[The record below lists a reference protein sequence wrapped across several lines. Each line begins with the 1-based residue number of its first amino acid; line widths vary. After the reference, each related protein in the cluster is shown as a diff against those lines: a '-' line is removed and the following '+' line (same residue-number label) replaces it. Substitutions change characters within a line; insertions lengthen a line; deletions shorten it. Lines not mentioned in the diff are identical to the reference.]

1 MANTEH
7 SQAAQPDTFDHLQ
20 RLQSGRHSDP
30 FLFLGCHPFE
40 DGWVIRTWLPMAE
53 KAWVGEHE
61 LQRLYGSGCFVVTLS
76 DAQRQALPQHYSVRW
91 QEDDDRIHSVVS
103 PWTFWPQMGELD
115 LHLFAEGRHWNI
127 HQHLGAHTAT
137 LNGVEGVVFAVWA
150 PAASRVSVVGSFNN
164 WNGLR
169 HPMRALGS
177 SGIWELFVPGLT
189 SGDLYKFEIRN
200 GQSGDLLLKAD
211 PYARYMEK
219 RPNNSAVV
227 FDSQHQWSDDD
238 WMIERE
244 VFDWQHR
251 PISIYEVHPGSWR
264 RDDLGD
270 FIGYRA
276 MANELMNYV
285 KWMGF
290 THIELLPVAEHP
302 LDESWGY
309 QTSGYFAP
317 TSRFG
322 NPDDLRYLIDLMHQ
336 HGIGVFLDWVPAHFP
351 KDDFALARF
360 DGTALY
366 EHEDPRK
373 GEHQEWGTLIFNYQ
387 RNEVRNFLIAN
398 ALYWLKEFH
407 IDGLRVDAVA
417 AMLYLDYDRDEGQW
431 EPNIHGGRENL
442 EAIDFL
448 RALNH
453 EVHSQCPGALMMA
466 EESTS
471 WPLVTRPADVG
482 GLGFTLK
489 WNMGWMND
497 TLGYFK
503 QDPLYRS
510 FYHNL
515 LTFNQMYAYSEN
527 FVLPLSHDE
536 VVHLKGSLSSRM
548 PGDDWQKM
556 ANLRLLLA
564 WQWLNPG
571 KKLLF
576 MGGEMGQWTEWNEGI
591 SLDWDLPN
599 YDNHRGIQ
607 LLTRDLNRLYQDS
620 SALYQYE
627 FEQAGFEWL
636 SCDDHESSVLAFMR
650 KSDRESLVCVFNF
663 TPMPRFDY
671 PVGLPHSGD
680 YKEVLNTDASLYDGS
695 NLGNQGLVHSLN
707 QPLMQQ
713 PCSAEI
719 NIPPLG
725 VVVLRHQKPE
735 GPSHS

>member
-1 MANTEH
+1 MATTENTD
-7 SQAAQPDTFDHLQ
+7 SLSTFEHLQ
-20 RLQSGRHSDP
+20 LLHSGRHHDP
-30 FLFLGCHPFE
+30 FLFLGCHPI
-40 DGWVIRTWLPMAE
+40 DNGWVIRTWLPMAE
-53 KAWVGEHE
+53 QAWVEE
-61 LQRLYGSGCFVVTLS
+61 YPLQRLNGSDCFSVTLT
-76 DAQRQALPQHYSVRW
+76 DAQHQALPQHYAVSW
-91 QEDDDRIHSVVS
+91 QEDDEPIHRVIS

-127 HQHLGAHTAT
+127 HQHLGAHATT
-137 LNGVEGVVFAVWA
+137 LNGIEGVVFAVWA
-150 PAASRVSVVGSFNN
+150 PAASRVSVVGAFNN

-169 HPMRALGS
+169 HPMRALGG
-177 SGIWELFVPGLT
+177 SGVWELFVPGLHA
-189 SGDLYKFEIRN
+189 GDLYKFEIRN
-200 GQSGDLLLKAD
+200 GQTGDLLIKTD
-211 PYARYMEK
+211 PYARFMEK
-219 RPNNSAVV
+219 RPDNSSVV
-227 FDSQHQWSDDD
+227 FNSQHTWSDSD
-238 WMIERE
+238 WMTERAT
-244 VFDWQHR
+244 FDWQHR
-251 PISIYEVHPGSWR
+251 PISIYEVHLGSWR
-264 RDDLGD
+264 RDDVGQFL
-270 FIGYRA
+270 GYRE
-276 MANELMNYV
+276 MAHELMNYV
-285 KWMGF
+285 RWMGF

-373 GEHQEWGTLIFNYQ
+373 GEHREWGTLIFNYQ

-431 EPNIHGGRENL
+431 ETNEHGGRENL

-448 RALNH
+448 RGLNH
-453 EVHSQCPGALMMA
+453 EVHTQCPGALMMA

-471 WPLVTRPADVG
+471 WPLVTRPADAG

-510 FYHNL
+510 FHHNL

-536 VVHLKGSLSSRM
+536 VVHLKGSLASRM
-548 PGDDWQKM
+548 PGDSWQQM

-576 MGGEMGQWTEWNEGI
+576 MGGELGQWTEWDESI
-591 SLDWDLPN
+591 SLDWGLPN
-599 YDNHRGIQ
+599 SHRHRGIQ
-607 LLTRDLNRLYQDS
+607 LLTRDLNRIYQS
-620 SALYQYE
+620 QSALHQYE
-627 FEQAGFEWL
+627 FEQTGFEWL

-650 KSDRESLVCVFNF
+650 KSDDETLICVFNF
-663 TPMPRFDY
+663 TPLPRLDY
-671 PVGLPHSGD
+671 PIGLPQPGS
-680 YKEVLNTDASLYDGS
+680 YEEVINTDASLYGGS
-695 NLGNQGLVHSLN
+695 NVGNQGQVCSLDTELMG
-707 QPLMQQ
+707 QPH
-713 PCSAEI
+713 SAEI

-725 VVVLRHQKPE
+725 VVVLRHRNQE
-735 GPSHS
+735 GLSTS

>member
-1 MANTEH
+1 MATTENTD
-7 SQAAQPDTFDHLQ
+7 SLSTFEHLQ
-20 RLQSGRHSDP
+20 LLHSGRHHDP
-30 FLFLGCHPFE
+30 FLFLGCHPI
-40 DGWVIRTWLPMAE
+40 DNGWVIRVWLPMAE
-53 KAWVGEHE
+53 QAWVEE
-61 LQRLYGSGCFVVTLS
+61 YPLQRLNGSDCFSVTLT
-76 DAQRQALPQHYSVRW
+76 DAQRQALPQHYAVSW
-91 QEDDDRIHSVVS
+91 QEDDEPIHRVIS

-115 LHLFAEGRHWNI
+115 LHLFSEGRHWNI
-127 HQHLGAHTAT
+127 HQHLGAHATT
-137 LNGVEGVVFAVWA
+137 LNGIEGVVFAVWA
-150 PAASRVSVVGSFNN
+150 PAASRVSVVGAFNN

-169 HPMRALGS
+169 HPMRALGG
-177 SGIWELFVPGLT
+177 SGVWELFVPGLHA
-189 SGDLYKFEIRN
+189 GDLYKFEIRN
-200 GQSGDLLLKAD
+200 GQTGDLLIKTD
-211 PYARYMEK
+211 PYARFMEK
-219 RPNNSAVV
+219 RPDNSSVV
-227 FDSQHQWSDDD
+227 FNSQHTWSDSD
-238 WMIERE
+238 WMTERAT
-244 VFDWQHR
+244 FDWQHR
-251 PISIYEVHPGSWR
+251 PISIYEVHLGSWR
-264 RDDLGD
+264 RDDVGQFL
-270 FIGYRA
+270 GYRE
-276 MANELMNYV
+276 MAHELMNYV
-285 KWMGF
+285 RWMGF

-373 GEHQEWGTLIFNYQ
+373 GEHREWGTLIFNYQ

-431 EPNIHGGRENL
+431 ETNEHGGRENL

-448 RALNH
+448 RGLNH

-471 WPLVTRPADVG
+471 WPLVTRPADAG

-510 FYHNL
+510 FHHNL
-515 LTFNQMYAYSEN
+515 LTFSQMYAYSEN

-536 VVHLKGSLSSRM
+536 VVHLKGSLASRM
-548 PGDDWQKM
+548 PGDSWQQM

-576 MGGEMGQWTEWNEGI
+576 MGGELGQWTEWDESI
-591 SLDWDLPN
+591 SLDWGLPN
-599 YDNHRGIQ
+599 SHRHRGIQ
-607 LLTRDLNRLYQDS
+607 LLTRDLNRIYQS
-620 SALYQYE
+620 QSALHQYE
-627 FEQAGFEWL
+627 FEQTGFEWL

-650 KSDRESLVCVFNF
+650 KSDDETLVCVFNF
-663 TPMPRFDY
+663 TPLPRLDY
-671 PVGLPHSGD
+671 PIGLPQPGS
-680 YKEVLNTDASLYDGS
+680 YEEVINTDASLYGGS
-695 NLGNQGLVHSLN
+695 NVGNQGQVCSLDTELMG
-707 QPLMQQ
+707 QPH
-713 PCSAEI
+713 SAEI

-725 VVVLRHQKPE
+725 VVVLRHRNQE
-735 GPSHS
+735 GLSTS

>member
-1 MANTEH
+1 MAHTEH
-7 SQAAQPDTFDHLQ
+7 LNASEHLQ
-20 RLQSGRHSDP
+20 RLQAGTHHDP
-30 FLFLGCHPFE
+30 FLFLGCHPE
-40 DGWVIRTWLPMAE
+40 GVGWTIRVWMPMAQQ
-53 KAWVGEHE
+53 AWVGEH
-61 LQRLYGSGCFVVTLS
+61 RLRRFGDSDCFTVTLT
-76 DAQRQALPQHYSVRW
+76 DKQRQALPKHYEVRW
-91 QEDDDRIHSVVS
+91 REDTPTVHGMVS
-103 PWTFWPQMGELD
+103 PWTFWPQLGELD
-115 LHLFAEGRHWNI
+115 LHLFAEGRHWDI
-127 HQHLGAHTAT
+127 HKHLGAQAKT
-137 LNGVEGVVFAVWA
+137 LDGIEGVLFAVWA
-150 PAASRVSVVGSFNN
+150 PAASRVSVVGQYNN

-169 HPMRALGS
+169 HPMRTLGG
-177 SGIWELFVPGLT
+177 SGVWELFVPGLQA
-189 SGDLYKFEIRN
+189 GDLYKFEIRN
-200 GQSGDLLLKAD
+200 EQTGTIQLKTD

-219 RPNNSAVV
+219 RPDNSSVV
-227 FDSQHQWSDDD
+227 FHSEHQWRDSE
-238 WMIERE
+238 WMEARA
-244 VFDWQHR
+244 VFRWQDR
-251 PISIYEVHPGSWR
+251 PISIYEVHMGSWR
-264 RDDLGD
+264 RNDEGEFLS
-270 FIGYRA
+270 YRA
-276 MANELMNYV
+276 LAHELVHYV

-290 THIELLPVAEHP
+290 THVELLPVSEHP

-322 NPDDLRYLIDLMHQ
+322 NPDDFRYLVDLLHQ
-336 HGIGVFLDWVPAHFP
+336 NDIGVFLDWVPAHFP
-351 KDDFALARF
+351 KDSFALARF

-373 GEHQEWGTLIFNYQ
+373 GEHQEWGTLIFNYS

-417 AMLYLDYDRDEGQW
+417 AMLHLDYDRDEGEW
-431 EPNIHGGRENL
+431 EPNVHGGRENI

-448 RALNH
+448 RGLNH
-453 EVHSQCPGALMMA
+453 EVHTQCPGALMMA

-471 WPLVTRPADVG
+471 WPLVTRPPDMG

-503 QDPLYRS
+503 QDALYRS
-510 FYHNL
+510 GHHNQ

-576 MGGEMGQWTEWNEGI
+576 MGGELGQWTEWDEGV
-591 SLDWDLPN
+591 SLDWDLSN
-599 YDNHRGIQ
+599 YDNHRGVQ
-607 LLTRDLNRLYQDS
+607 LLTRDLNRMYQTLP
-620 SALYQYE
+620 ALHQYD
-627 FEQAGFEWL
+627 FDHAGFEWI
-636 SCDDHESSVLAFMR
+636 SCDDHDSSVLAFMR
-650 KSDRESLVCVFNF
+650 KSDDSALVCIFNF
-663 TPMPRFDY
+663 TPVLRTDY
-671 PVGLPHSGD
+671 PIGLPEAGC
-680 YKEVLNTDASLYDGS
+680 YEEILNTDASLYGGS
-695 NLGNQGLVHSLN
+695 NQGNLGQIQTRN
-707 QPLMQQ
+707 QPLMGHA
-713 PCSAEI
+713 CSADI

-725 VVVLRHQKPE
+725 VVVLRHLHQE
-735 GPSHS
+735 GQST